1 MPCGIL
7 WSCFNGSGIIPIYDF
22 LRKERTCNLKPYL
35 WKRQIITLLFNRMK
49 KGKKLKAAFLDVG
62 HYIRNGKLVMQLLIV
77 LIKTKKLTVKK
88 ISNFVK
94 TKLIYSLRLNA
105 TPAAP
110 SVLMMEL
117 STHCNLACPRC
128 RDEEGKMSNRVN
140 LFNKYGHSTEDDK
153 FWNISLGNMK
163 YEVFKKV
170 VDDVKEYVIFL
181 ILYSSGEPFM
191 NKHVADMIGYASD
204 NGIATIISTN
214 GHFFS
219 QKKCEEILKT
229 EPTLIIISVSGF
241 EQETYA
247 KYHRKGNIEE
257 VKAGISRLCRTKER
271 LNVSTIINIRYLIF
285 SHNEHFFKEDRKR
298 FLMLGA
304 DSVTARPGQFFDVDQ
319 VDAFAPTQ
327 FVPYRK
333 AISGNAATQTTN
345 SPCPFLWNVA
355 VVHWDGKILP
365 CCELSYNPEL
375 INLGDI
381 NKEGF
386 QQVWEGGQYN
396 AFRIKHLKGER
407 STIKAC
413 KGCHVKGSFFQ
424 A

>member
-1 MPCGIL
+1 
-7 WSCFNGSGIIPIYDF
+7 
-22 LRKERTCNLKPYL
+22 
-35 WKRQIITLLFNRMK
+35 MK
-49 KGKKLKAAFLDVG
+49 KIKKYKSNFLDAR
-62 HYIRNGKLVMQLLIV
+62 HYIRNGKLVMQILVV
-77 LIKTKKLTVKK
+77 LVKTKKITFKK
-88 ISNFVK
+88 IFNFVK
-94 TKLIYSLRLNA
+94 TKLIYSLRLNVA
-105 TPAAP
+105 PTSP

-128 RDEEGKMSNRVN
+128 RDEEGRMSNRVN
-140 LFNKYGHSTEDDK
+140 LFNGYGHSTGDDK
-153 FWNISLGNMK
+153 YWNMPLGNMK

-191 NKHVADMIGYASD
+191 NKHVADMIRYASD

-219 QKKCEEILKT
+219 QKKCEEILKAA
-229 EPTLIIISVSGF
+229 PTLIIISVSGF
-241 EQETYA
+241 EQETYV
-247 KYHRKGNIEE
+247 KYHRRGNVEE
-257 VKAGISRLCRTKER
+257 VKAGISRLYNVKKK
-271 LNVSTIINIRYLIF
+271 LNVSTVINIRYLIF

-319 VDAFAPTQ
+319 VEAFAPTQ

-333 AISGNAATQTTN
+333 AVSENTATQTTN

-355 VVHWDGKILP
+355 VVHWDGKVLP
-365 CCELSYNPEL
+365 CCELSYSPEL
-375 INLGDI
+375 INLGNID
-381 NKEGF
+381 KEGF
-386 QQVWEGGQYN
+386 MPVWAGERYKT
-396 AFRIKHLKGER
+396 FRLRHLKGER
-407 STIKAC
+407 PMIKAC
-413 KGCHVKGSFFQ
+413 KGCHVKRSFFQ